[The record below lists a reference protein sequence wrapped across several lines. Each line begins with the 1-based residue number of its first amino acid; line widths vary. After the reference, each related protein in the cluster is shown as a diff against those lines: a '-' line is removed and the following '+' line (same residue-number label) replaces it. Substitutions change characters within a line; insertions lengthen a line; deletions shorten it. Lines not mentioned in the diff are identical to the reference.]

1 VAVPS
6 FRLDVTGLEDV
17 AEEIAR
23 AHGYDRIPGV
33 LSVPQMPAF
42 RPDPSEPRHRLR
54 RVLAALGLDEIV
66 SHALIGPDDL
76 RRSGYDPADESL
88 VRVANP
94 LAETHSIMRPV
105 MYPSMLAALAENV
118 RQRRGDPWLFEVGKT
133 YHAGGETGPAWAESA
148 GTGRWESWHVAIGLL
163 GPGLPASPGQPPR
176 DADVGDLKGVVEAL
190 HHALDAP
197 PPAYRA
203 ETAEELHPHLHPG
216 RAGRVLDPGGAAYG
230 SIGEVHPV
238 VAEAWG
244 LPGRP
249 VMCAINLGQLFA
261 LLRSGARVRPV
272 PAAQP
277 IDRDLAVIVD
287 EGVPLGDL
295 LRIVR
300 ASAGPLLSSAR
311 IFDVYRGDQVGE
323 GSVSYAVTLRFQP
336 ESAGDETSVERAMK
350 RVRGSVQ
357 HHLGA
362 QIR

>member
-1 VAVPS
+1 
-6 FRLDVTGLEDV
+6 
-17 AEEIAR
+17 
-23 AHGYDRIPGV
+23 
-33 LSVPQMPAF
+33 M
-42 RPDPSEPRHRLR
+42 
-54 RVLAALGLDEIV
+54 
-66 SHALIGPDDL
+66 
-76 RRSGYDPADESL
+76 
-88 VRVANP
+88 
-94 LAETHSIMRPV
+94 
-105 MYPSMLAALAENV
+105 
-118 RQRRGDPWLFEVGKT
+118 
-133 YHAGGETGPAWAESA
+133 
-148 GTGRWESWHVAIGLL
+148 AIGLL

-176 DADVGDLKGVVEAL
+176 DADVGDLKGVLEAL

-261 LLRSGARVRPV
+261 LLRSGTRVRPV

-287 EGVPLGDL
+287 EDVPLGDL

-311 IFDVYRGDQVGE
+311 VFDVYRGDQVGE
-323 GSVSYAVTLRFQP
+323 GRVSYAVTLRFQP

>member
-133 YHAGGETGPAWAESA
+133 YHAGVETGPAWAESA
-148 GTGRWESWHVAIGLL
+148 GTGRWEAWHVAIGLL

-176 DADVGDLKGVVEAL
+176 DADLADLKGVVEAL
-190 HHALDAP
+190 HHALGAP
-197 PPAYRA
+197 PPSYRA
-203 ETAEELHPHLHPG
+203 ETPEERHDHLHPG
-216 RAGRVLDPGGAAYG
+216 RAGRILDPGGAAYG

-249 VMCAINLGQLFA
+249 VMSAINLGQLFA
-261 LLRSGARVRPV
+261 LLRSDARVRPV

-287 EGVPLGDL
+287 EGVPVGDL
-295 LRIVR
+295 LSIVR
-300 ASAGPLLSSAR
+300 ASAGPLLSSSR
-311 IFDVYRGDQVGE
+311 VFDVYRGDQVGE
-323 GSVSYAVTLRFQP
+323 GRVSYAIALRFQP
-336 ESAGDETSVERAMK
+336 EMAGDETSVERAMK